1 MKRKKFTVILGLTVL
16 GILVALIVIYLYLI
30 YGGGTIGDVL
40 GI

>member
-1 MKRKKFTVILGLTVL
+1 MKRKKFTVILGLIVL
-16 GILVALIVIYLYLI
+16 GILVALIAIYLYLI